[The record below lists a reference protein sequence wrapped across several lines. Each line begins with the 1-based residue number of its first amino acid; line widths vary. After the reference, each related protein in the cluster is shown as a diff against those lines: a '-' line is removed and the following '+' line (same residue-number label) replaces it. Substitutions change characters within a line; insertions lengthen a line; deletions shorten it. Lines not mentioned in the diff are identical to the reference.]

1 MDDVDGMDD
10 ERNSDVAEGDQDH
23 EHDGHDARDD
33 KALVRRPEAA
43 GGQDEVDRNVAHP
56 REPAYVA
63 VVLGRHLDMI
73 RNRQSAANLVKP
85 NEPVALVASQAAR
98 EQVVSVVGGRQDSRS
113 SGAQLE
119 TRHQVDARSEQLHF
133 QQHPPEHRQVGGT
146 QVEHPREAE

>member
-63 VVLGRHLDMI
+63 VVLGWKHDMVCLQ
-73 RNRQSAANLVKP
+73 RAADLVEP
-85 NEPVALVASQAAR
+85 NEPVALVALQAAR
-98 EQVVSVVGGRQDSRS
+98 EQVLSVGRATGFEKQWRT
-113 SGAQLE
+113 A
-119 TRHQVDARSEQLHF
+119 
-133 QQHPPEHRQVGGT
+133 
-146 QVEHPREAE
+146 

>member
-85 NEPVALVASQAAR
+85 NEPVVLVASQAAR
-98 EQVVSVVGGRQDSRS
+98 EQVVSVGRATGFEKQWRT
-113 SGAQLE
+113 A
-119 TRHQVDARSEQLHF
+119 
-133 QQHPPEHRQVGGT
+133 
-146 QVEHPREAE
+146 